1 MSPLGLPASGRRTR
15 LGDGRMPQS
24 IEGFLSVTRPAG
36 PASLPDVLPATEAS
50 SREIELDEADRV
62 LLWRISRLVEAGY
75 DDVAAVELGLSRIDL
90 HRAVDLLERGCP
102 YELAVRILV

>member
-1 MSPLGLPASGRRTR
+1 VP
-15 LGDGRMPQS
+15 
-24 IEGFLSVTRPAG
+24 
-36 PASLPDVLPATEAS
+36 PATEAP

-75 DDVAAVELGLSRIDL
+75 DDVAAVEVGLSSVDL

-102 YELAVRILV
+102 SGVAVRILV